1 MVKKANV
8 LVSFD
13 LLFQRFFWIKMLLF
27 LFMTTGLEKPYKNG
41 KDVKDFST
49 ADQKPMK
56 KIYSLSAFLQ
66 CPVSADP
73 KCFSQAKHFKS
84 SEGKKCIKHQDSK
97 NGIKTRHKQRAVKF
111 EMVWKLFF
119 WGGGSVGGKI

>member
-1 MVKKANV
+1 
-8 LVSFD
+8 
-13 LLFQRFFWIKMLLF
+13 
-27 LFMTTGLEKPYKNG
+27 MTTGLEKPYKNG

-49 ADQKPMK
+49 ADQKTMK
-56 KIYSLSAFLQ
+56 KLYSLSAFLQ
-66 CPVSADP
+66 CPVTSDP

-111 EMVWKLFF
+111 EMVRKHFF
-119 WGGGSVGGKI
+119 LLICGGKI